1 MILRSNKPPDIER
14 IRKKSK
20 IQYMETTLKQ
30 RLIGAAVIIALAVIF
45 VPMILDGSGRQES
58 VAINMEVPPEPT
70 FTFDSELPDPKQLDE
85 LPPIEIDSQVEE
97 LPTGTSEE
105 KASEE
110 KPATTEETKPV
121 ETESKPTVAIATEAT
136 EEKKPQ
142 IVEATENHIK
152 ANPALSAWAVQVAAF
167 GEKSKALALQE
178 KLIASKISAF
188 TEQSGKAGKVIY
200 RVKVGPELKR
210 ESAEKLRDKIE
221 KEHGL
226 KGSFVTK
233 HP

>member
-1 MILRSNKPPDIER
+1 
-14 IRKKSK
+14 
-20 IQYMETTLKQ
+20 METTLKQ

-85 LPPIEIDSQVEE
+85 LPPIKKAEENTPKEMVVETE
-97 LPTGTSEE
+97 S
-105 KASEE
+105 
-110 KPATTEETKPV
+110 TEESAASATVEKSKPV
-121 ETESKPTVAIATEAT
+121 ETQSKTTVATATQANKT
-136 EEKKPQ
+136 Q
-142 IVEATENHIK
+142 VVEATENHIK
-152 ANPALSAWAVQVAAF
+152 TNPALSAWAVQVAAF

-188 TEQSGKAGKVIY
+188 TEQSGEGDKVIY

-210 ESAEKLRDKIE
+210 ENAEKLRDQIE
-221 KEHGL
+221 NEHGL

>member
-1 MILRSNKPPDIER
+1 
-14 IRKKSK
+14 
-20 IQYMETTLKQ
+20 METTLKQ

-58 VAINMEVPPEPT
+58 VALNMEVPPEPT
-70 FTFDSELPDPKQLDE
+70 FTFDSKLPDPKVLDE
-85 LPPIEIDSQVEE
+85 LPPIAKPSINTEDSTSSVEPNVNAENNHSESEI
-97 LPTGTSEE
+97 
-105 KASEE
+105 
-110 KPATTEETKPV
+110 
-121 ETESKPTVAIATEAT
+121 
-136 EEKKPQ
+136 EKKVLENKNKTEVVPVKQ
-142 IVEATENHIK
+142 AKVVEATENHIET
-152 ANPALSAWAVQVAAF
+152 NPALSAWAIQVAAF

-178 KLIASKISAF
+178 KLLASKLSAF
-188 TEQSGKAGKVIY
+188 TERSGSGDKSVY

-210 ESAEKLRDKIE
+210 ENADKLRDKIE